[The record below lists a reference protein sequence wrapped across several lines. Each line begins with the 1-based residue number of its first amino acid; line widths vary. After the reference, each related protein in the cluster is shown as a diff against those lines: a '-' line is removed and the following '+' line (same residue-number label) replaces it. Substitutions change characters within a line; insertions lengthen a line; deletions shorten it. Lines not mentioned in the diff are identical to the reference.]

1 MYKLNT
7 KILKGFAFQINIRLT
22 DGDIDE
28 IFGKMLTKYS
38 SRMKKI
44 TNKKLN
50 LTECKINLLVI
61 STQKK

>member
-50 LTECKINLLVI
+50 LTE
-61 STQKK
+61 